1 MYGIELN
8 DKYIV
13 GGESCS
19 FGNLNRSPV
28 TLTLRK
34 KKICHRK
41 VIKNKGKGSERT
53 VWSFYKTLVGSKLL
67 FVHSLY
73 SILPMQL
80 VPTVQEMQSMST
92 NITTLLKNSD
102 TNNSF
107 SVLYMFIFCGCVCV
121 STIYP

>member
-92 NITTLLKNSD
+92 NITTLLKIA
-102 TNNSF
+102 TQIIL
-107 SVLYMFIFCGCVCV
+107 SVFCICLFFVDAFV
-121 STIYP
+121 